1 MLKADLESFDKK
13 NYYVEYKKLTKING
27 EKAVDKRSTVC
38 TVKKLRK
45 VNSTLFDIGV
55 YEQNL
60 RIDSYDNFQRKIEE
74 SLLDILFLRIDKN
87 FNLYKVLN
95 KDLIYK
101 KLKIIKEMSENIDF
115 LEMDF
120 SILKIEKIL
129 ENDDYLNFVIRKYKF
144 YDCFFSEIYTGFYK
158 NLRGFLKGNEYVTDL
173 MPNITIPLNL
183 KLEETGLRKYQ
194 ITGELDTIKLSELNF
209 CEQIMKK
216 TGLNITKIELFYK
229 NDIEMDEN
237 NIIRNSKKKFILEA
251 DNKFLHGREINIK
264 EEV

>member
-55 YEQNL
+55 YEKNL
-60 RIDSYDNFQRKIEE
+60 KIDSYNNFQRKIEE
-74 SLLDILFLRIDKN
+74 SLLDILFLRVDRN

-95 KDLIYK
+95 KELILR
-101 KLKIIKEMSENIDF
+101 KLEIIKEMSENIDYLGIDF
-115 LEMDF
+115 GILE
-120 SILKIEKIL
+120 IEKIL
-129 ENDDYLNFVIRKYKF
+129 EKDDFLNFIVSNYKF
-144 YDCFFSEIYTGFYK
+144 YDCFFSEIYNGFYK
-158 NLRGFLKGNEYVTDL
+158 NMRDILKGTRYISDL
-173 MPNITIPLNL
+173 IPEISIPLDL
-183 KLEETGLRKYQ
+183 KLEEIDLGKYQ
-194 ITGELDTIKLSELNF
+194 IIGELDTIKLSELNL
-209 CEQIMKK
+209 CEQFSRK

-229 NDIEMDEN
+229 NEIEMDEK
-237 NIIRNSKKKFILEA
+237 NIIKNSKKKFILEA
-251 DNKFLHGREINIK
+251 DDKILHGREINIR